1 LSDSRRIADSLRNL
15 EIAAAENAVIVASWE
30 SSAATLATGLG
41 LTIQP
46 DQLAAWFANVEEAYE
61 QSKSNKR
68 AAQVHDRNQSVAV
81 ERAARLREEISAL
94 EESLERVTHE
104 NGVDRLGLAVL
115 VERTE
120 FYDAAVAALAEPRG
134 QLRARHPDT
143 TLEELTRELT
153 KQNRE
158 LLIVDV
164 DATRDALD
172 TAEEAVSATQEDV
185 IGARRALR
193 ELTGRTGA
201 SELRQELSQANADVL
216 DIIEEYATTRL
227 MHHLLTRELRA
238 YLDLHENPL
247 LERAGA
253 YLARLTQGR
262 FVALR
267 AAGEGTRRSLVV
279 VGADDAD
286 YETNTLSEGTASQLY
301 LALSLAGA
309 LEVEQERR
317 QAGEETIP
325 IMLDDVLMT
334 FDDQRAASALDLL
347 AEIGRSLQIVLFT
360 HHASVLERACEL
372 GDSVRRIEMGAL

>member
-1 LSDSRRIADSLRNL
+1 
-15 EIAAAENAVIVASWE
+15 
-30 SSAATLATGLG
+30 
-41 LTIQP
+41 
-46 DQLAAWFANVEEAYE
+46 
-61 QSKSNKR
+61 
-68 AAQVHDRNQSVAV
+68 
-81 ERAARLREEISAL
+81 
-94 EESLERVTHE
+94 
-104 NGVDRLGLAVL
+104 
-115 VERTE
+115 
-120 FYDAAVAALAEPRG
+120 
-134 QLRARHPDT
+134 
-143 TLEELTRELT
+143 
-153 KQNRE
+153 
-158 LLIVDV
+158 
-164 DATRDALD
+164 
-172 TAEEAVSATQEDV
+172 
-185 IGARRALR
+185 
-193 ELTGRTGA
+193 
-201 SELRQELSQANADVL
+201 
-216 DIIEEYATTRL
+216 
-227 MHHLLTRELRA
+227 
-238 YLDLHENPL
+238 

-286 YETNTLSEGTASQLY
+286 YETHTLSEGTASQLY

-334 FDDQRAASALDLL
+334 FDDQRAAAALDLL